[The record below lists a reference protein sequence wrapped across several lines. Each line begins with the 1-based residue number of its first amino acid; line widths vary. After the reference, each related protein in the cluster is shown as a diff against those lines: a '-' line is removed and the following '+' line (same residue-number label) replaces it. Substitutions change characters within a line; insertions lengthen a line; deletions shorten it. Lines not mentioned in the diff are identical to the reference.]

1 MVYDSDQLRAVA
13 MTVMRIAKDNL
24 QKDGSL
30 QPCGL
35 IFTTSGLAKAVEFK
49 FKGLKEKRKIQAN
62 FRFEVTK
69 QGGVAVIVVMET
81 WFASQPDMPADL
93 TTSLAEYPRRK
104 EAIVIEGSSL
114 IGTKVLMIQPFHR
127 EGSVIAFDDLVIPDG
142 TFSWESEW
150 TSGLWDHVTEGKA

>member
-1 MVYDSDQLRAVA
+1 MVYDTDQLGAVA

-24 QKDGSL
+24 LKDGSL

-35 IFTTSGLAKAVEFK
+35 IFSTSGLTKTVEFK
-49 FKGLKEKRKIQAN
+49 FKGLKDKRRVQAN
-62 FRFEVTK
+62 FRFEVMK

-81 WFASQPDMPADL
+81 WFASQPDIPADF
-93 TTSLAEYPRRK
+93 TTSLADYPRRK

-114 IGTKVLMIQPFHR
+114 IGTRVLMLQPFHR
-127 EGSVIAFDDLVIPDG
+127 EGSIIVFDELVIPEG

-150 TSGLWDHVTEGKA
+150 TSGLWDHVTEGQA

>member
-62 FRFEVTK
+62 FKFEVMK

-81 WFASQPDMPADL
+81 WFASRPDMPSDL
-93 TTSLAEYPRRK
+93 TTPLAEYPKRK
-104 EAIVIEGSSL
+104 EAIVVEGSSL
-114 IGTKVLMIQPFHR
+114 TGTRALLIQPFHR
-127 EGSVIAFDDLVIPDG
+127 EGSVIAFDELVIPDG
-142 TFSWESEW
+142 TLSWESEW
-150 TSGLWDHVTEGKA
+150 TSGIWDHVTEGKA